1 MDILVMLEES
11 PEHSSVLAHVDSVPS
26 PLESER
32 RSRDVVTLY
41 GAPTVQSLAL
51 ALAALI
57 DSQRGE
63 SFAPGTVRHLGIFEE
78 RGAVG
83 DAAWRDAMSGRLV
96 SRDLTIS
103 SEQLHATATDLIGV
117 YGSDIRR
124 LIAGLQMADWPEG
137 TRRAISFSLTE
148 PALAGVSAEE
158 DGAVGPVHGGGGG
171 GEVDDGGGGGGG
183 GGPDFLETYRSSAGL
198 TYDNEGD

>member
-32 RSRDVVTLY
+32 RSREVVTLY
-41 GAPTVQSLAL
+41 GAPTVQSLSL

-63 SFAPGTVRHLGIFEE
+63 PFAPGTVRHLGIFEE
-78 RGAVG
+78 RGAIG
-83 DAAWRDAMSGRLV
+83 DAAWRDAITGRLV

-103 SEQLHATATDLIGV
+103 SEQLHSTATDLLGV
-117 YGSDIRR
+117 CGSDIRR

-148 PALAGVSAEE
+148 PALAGVSAEGE
-158 DGAVGPVHGGGGG
+158 GGAEGGA
-171 GEVDDGGGGGGG
+171 GGGGG
-183 GGPDFLETYRSSAGL
+183 GGPGAGGGGGRDFLETYRSSAGL

>member
-11 PEHSSVLAHVDSVPS
+11 PEHSSLLAHVDSVPAA
-26 PLESER
+26 LDSER
-32 RSRDVVTLY
+32 PSRDVVTLY
-41 GAPTVQSLAL
+41 GAPSVHALSL
-51 ALAALI
+51 ALAALV

-63 SFAPGTVRHLGIFEE
+63 PFAPGTVRHLGVSEA

-83 DAAWRDAMSGRLV
+83 DAAWRDTVTGRLL

-103 SEQLHATATDLIGV
+103 IEQLLSTATDLLGV
-117 YGSDIRR
+117 CGSDIRR
-124 LIAGLQMADWPEG
+124 LVAGLQMPDWPEG

-148 PALAGVSAEE
+148 PALAGVSAEG
-158 DGAVGPVHGGGGG
+158 D
-171 GEVDDGGGGGGG
+171 DDGGGGGGG
-183 GGPDFLETYRSSAGL
+183 DPGGGDGGGGRDFLETYRNSAGL

>member
-1 MDILVMLEES
+1 
-11 PEHSSVLAHVDSVPS
+11 VPS
-26 PLESER
+26 GTDSER

-41 GAPTVQSLAL
+41 GAPSIHSLSL
-51 ALAALI
+51 ALAALVN
-57 DSQRGE
+57 SQRGE
-63 SFAPGTVRHLGIFEE
+63 PFAPGTVRHLGIWEE

-83 DAAWRDAMSGRLV
+83 DAAWRDAATGRLQ

-103 SEQLHATATDLIGV
+103 LEQLQSTATDLLGA

-124 LIAGLQMADWPEG
+124 LVAGLQMPDWPEG

-148 PALAGVSAEE
+148 PALAGVSAEGDE
-158 DGAVGPVHGGGGG
+158 EGRGGGSGG
-171 GEVDDGGGGGGG
+171 DPGAGGDGGAGR
-183 GGPDFLETYRSSAGL
+183 DFLETYRNSAGL

>member
-26 PLESER
+26 ALDSER

-41 GAPTVQSLAL
+41 GAPSVESLSL
-51 ALAALI
+51 ALAALV

-63 SFAPGTVRHLGIFEE
+63 PFAPGTVRHLGISAEH
-78 RGAVG
+78 GAVG
-83 DAAWRDAMSGRLV
+83 DAAWRDAVTGRLV

-103 SEQLHATATDLIGV
+103 LEQLHSTAAELLGACGT
-117 YGSDIRR
+117 DIRR
-124 LIAGLQMADWPEG
+124 LLAGLQMRDWPEG

-158 DGAVGPVHGGGGG
+158 DD
-171 GEVDDGGGGGGG
+171 EGGGGGGG
-183 GGPDFLETYRSSAGL
+183 GDPGGDGRGGGGGDFLETYRNSAGL
-198 TYDNEGD
+198 TYDNDGD